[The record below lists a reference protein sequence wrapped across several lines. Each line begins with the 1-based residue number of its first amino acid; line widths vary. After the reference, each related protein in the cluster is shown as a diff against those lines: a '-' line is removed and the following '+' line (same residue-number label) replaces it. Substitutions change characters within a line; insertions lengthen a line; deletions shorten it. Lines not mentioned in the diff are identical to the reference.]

1 MTQWHPQAEQLVEFA
16 AGSCRTGISIA
27 VSVHLHYCAQCRQS
41 LSELESASAVLFEQ
55 QAPAEVSDTVFS
67 SLMHRIAQQPQ
78 PADKVHRPAHNPRF
92 PRALSALL
100 PEGSLDDLNWRQ
112 PMKNL
117 RVTRLLNDDSGL
129 VIGLHHMKAG
139 GRVPNHQHRGEE
151 ISVVLEG
158 GFSDQIGSY
167 GEGDFILRSGTDTH
181 SPQADAHEDCLIL
194 SVVEAPV
201 KLTGPLGWILNPFLK
216 A

>member
-1 MTQWHPQAEQLVEFA
+1 MTQWHPHPDQLVEFA
-16 AGSCRTGISIA
+16 AGSCRPGISIA
-27 VSVHLHYCAQCRQS
+27 VSVHLHYCSRCRQA
-41 LSELESASAVLFEQ
+41 LSELESTSAVLFEQ
-55 QAPAEVSDTVFS
+55 QAPAPVADTAFA
-67 SLMHRIAQQPQ
+67 SLMDRIAREPAPAAAPEPQ
-78 PADKVHRPAHNPRF
+78 TEQRF
-92 PRALSALL
+92 PRALAALL
-100 PEGSLDDLNWRQ
+100 PESLDELDWKQ

-117 RVTRLLNDDSGL
+117 RVTRLMKDDSGL
-129 VIGLHHMKAG
+129 IVGLHHMKAG

-158 GFSDQIGSY
+158 GFSDRLGSY
-167 GEGDFILRSGTDTH
+167 GEGDFIRRSGRDTH